1 MTTYYPLAVG
11 NTWTY
16 KSKDGSTFTNSVIS
30 QDGTTF
36 TMNNSLLGK
45 PQYVRKEGDTF
56 LADNFEAGNFQILLK
71 DNSKA
76 GDAWEIKYKANN
88 FDNILY
94 MTVKEIG
101 IQKEVEGKVYQ
112 NVMVIEGDLK
122 INMNGNMTSLNYLV
136 QYYYAPDIGLIL
148 TTSSYGDVMGLVSDE
163 LK

>member
-16 KSKDGSTFTNSVIS
+16 KSKDGSTFTNSVTS
-30 QDGTTF
+30 QEGTTF

-56 LADNFEAGNFQILLK
+56 LADNFEGGNFQILLK
-71 DNSKA
+71 DSPVA
-76 GDAWEIKYKANN
+76 GDKWEITYKANN

-94 MTVKEIG
+94 MTVKETG
-101 IQKEVEGKVYQ
+101 IQKEVEGKVFQ
-112 NVMVIEGDLK
+112 NVMLIEGDLK

-148 TTSSYGDVMGLVSDE
+148 TTSSYGDVIGLVSYQV
-163 LK
+163 K

>member
-16 KSKDGSTFTNSVIS
+16 KNKDGSTFTNSVIS
-30 QDGTTF
+30 SEGNAF

-71 DNSKA
+71 DNPKA
-76 GDAWEIKYKANN
+76 GDTWEIKYKANN

-94 MTVKEIG
+94 MTVKETG
-101 IQKEVEGKVYQ
+101 MQKEVEGKVYQ
-112 NVMVIEGDLK
+112 GVLLIEGDLK

-148 TTSSYGDVMGLVSDE
+148 TTSSYGDSMGLVSYQ